1 MERVG
6 DVERNGRRLFD
17 RPKPT
22 MGFSTNGR
30 RRRRRIRS
38 SVL

>member
-17 RPKPT
+17 KPKPT
-22 MGFSTNGR
+22 MGFRDNGIR
-30 RRRRRIRS
+30 RR